1 MKNPE
6 TTWNPYARTADAHRK
21 KMGPYRFVQ
30 PPGLEPL
37 KNKYVIR
44 LLTSDPDSRVPAEQ
58 HIKSIAMSAFLAGW
72 PWEYIERLFFDSPV
86 FGLRLRQKPEELA
99 ALLRD
104 ARARATPEQVDIH
117 IEYLE
122 ADIAA
127 ARKAVQSVQWRS
139 TKEIRLSSGAT
150 TMVLLAIFS
159 IAEKAK
165 TTSDLHLAV
174 RRLGVESGTSRTVAA
189 RAIQLLVDYKVL
201 TPFLKNPN
209 RGRNHASGYNLHLAA
224 ILKVA
229 PKHNSRL
236 DPALTQLVSHEA
248 FVWGALSHSGYRILA
263 QLHPVQ
269 PRPHTDVAAQVG
281 LTAPW
286 TRTKLRQ
293 LKEHDLAFES
303 EGQWRRCGNDELL
316 DRLDEAARQ
325 LGTSGRTER
334 ISAQYANEQEHF
346 RYRSF
351 SAAQQAD
358 RETGEIKRME

>member
-1 MKNPE
+1 MRKPE

-37 KNKYVIR
+37 KNKYVTR
-44 LLTSDPDSRVPAEQ
+44 LLTSDPDSKVPAEQ

-72 PWEYIERLFFDSPV
+72 PWEYIEKILLDSPV
-86 FGLRLRQKPEELA
+86 FGLRLRQSPEELA

-122 ADIAA
+122 ADIAT
-127 ARKAVQSVQWRS
+127 ARKAVQSVKWLS
-139 TKEIRLSSGAT
+139 TEEIRVSSGAT
-150 TMVLLAIFS
+150 TMVLLAILS

-165 TTSDLHLAV
+165 TTTDLHLAV

-189 RAIQLLVDYKVL
+189 RAIQLLVDCKVL

-209 RGRNHASGYNLHLAA
+209 RSQKHASGYNLHLAA

-229 PKHNSRL
+229 PEHISRL

-248 FVWGALSHSGYRILA
+248 FMWGALSHSGYRILA

-281 LTAPW
+281 LTASW

-293 LKEHDLAFES
+293 LKEHGLAFES
-303 EGQWRRCGNDELL
+303 EGQWRRCTNDELL
-316 DRLDEAARQ
+316 DRLDKAASK

-334 ISAQYANEQEHF
+334 LKTQYASEQEHF

-351 SAAQQAD
+351 SAALKAD
-358 RETGEIKRME
+358 RETGETKHTE